1 MYRRRGLVPVDGGA
15 LARRLLGDFDR
26 FFEDAGLPLWRRRS
40 TFNEVAWVPEIEV
53 VERDH
58 RLIVRADLPGLTK
71 ENVTVTATGEF
82 LTIEGER
89 KHEVQ
94 DKQNEWSHTERTYGA
109 FTRTIPL
116 PDGVKT
122 SDVTATFENGVLQVT
137 VPLPAAAAAPAPQ
150 KIAIEGGAETKAV
163 KTAA

>member
-1 MYRRRGLVPVDGGA
+1 MYRRRGLAPVPGSA
-15 LARRLLGDFDR
+15 LAKRLFGDFDR
-26 FFEDAGLPLWRRRS
+26 FFEDAGLPLLRRRDV
-40 TFNEVAWVPEIEV
+40 FNEFAWIPEMEVA
-53 VERDH
+53 ERDH

-71 ENVTVTATGEF
+71 QDVTVTATADL

-89 KHEVQ
+89 KQEVE

-122 SDVTATFENGVLQVT
+122 SDIKATFENGVLEVI
-137 VPLPAAAAAPAPQ
+137 VPLPAASAAAAPQ
-150 KIAIEGGAETKAV
+150 KIAIGGGAETKAV